1 MKLGSLNRREKTASK
16 IHHKCR
22 LRMQQCFHDSYRA
35 QGHDKN
41 APCILKRTK
50 TVIYTT
56 YLISVISGFG
66 RRV

>member
-1 MKLGSLNRREKTASK
+1 MR
-16 IHHKCR
+16 
-22 LRMQQCFHDSYRA
+22 QCFRDSCRA

-50 TVIYTT
+50 ATIYTT